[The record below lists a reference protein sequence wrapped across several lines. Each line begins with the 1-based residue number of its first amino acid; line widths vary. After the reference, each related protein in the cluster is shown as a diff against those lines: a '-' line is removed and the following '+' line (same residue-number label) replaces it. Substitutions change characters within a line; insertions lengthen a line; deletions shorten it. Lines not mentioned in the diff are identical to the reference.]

1 MRSGAARV
9 TIEYTLDHAGECRY
23 YEARLVRQDSEQ
35 ILVVVR
41 NITSRRRAELDLQI
55 KEEHLR
61 HALKMEAIGL
71 LAGGIAHD
79 FNNLVTAIG
88 GYSELVLEQLAPN
101 DPVREDVVEIQ
112 RAGTS
117 AAALT
122 RQLLAFASRQILS
135 PRVIDLNEAVCR
147 TESLLGRLIRENI
160 TLETQLAPGGDSIRA
175 DPGEIE
181 QIIINLVVNARDA
194 MPEGGSIVVG
204 TSGVEIVEPTETS
217 LGSLKPGRY
226 TMLYVSDTGS
236 GIAEADLPHIFE
248 PFFTTKEVGSGTG
261 LGLATVYGIV
271 KQSGGVL
278 SVRSQLSV
286 GTTFEILFPV
296 CQEAVAEAEAPIR
309 AGHIRGTETVLLV
322 EDQHGV
328 RSVTKAILQRSGY
341 QVIEASDGIS
351 AQKLGEDHPGVIDLL
366 LSDMVLPSLNGRV
379 LAERLTESRPS
390 MRVLL
395 TSGYTDDRIA
405 LKGIEERRYSFVP
418 KPYGSQQLL
427 AKVREVLGTPSAEM
441 SSAPL

>member
-1 MRSGAARV
+1 
-9 TIEYTLDHAGECRY
+9 
-23 YEARLVRQDSEQ
+23 
-35 ILVVVR
+35 
-41 NITSRRRAELDLQI
+41 
-55 KEEHLR
+55 
-61 HALKMEAIGL
+61 
-71 LAGGIAHD
+71 
-79 FNNLVTAIG
+79 
-88 GYSELVLEQLAPN
+88 
-101 DPVREDVVEIQ
+101 
-112 RAGTS
+112 
-117 AAALT
+117 
-122 RQLLAFASRQILS
+122 
-135 PRVIDLNEAVCR
+135 
-147 TESLLGRLIRENI
+147 
-160 TLETQLAPGGDSIRA
+160 
-175 DPGEIE
+175 
-181 QIIINLVVNARDA
+181 
-194 MPEGGSIVVG
+194 
-204 TSGVEIVEPTETS
+204 
-217 LGSLKPGRY
+217 
-226 TMLYVSDTGS
+226 
-236 GIAEADLPHIFE
+236 
-248 PFFTTKEVGSGTG
+248 
-261 LGLATVYGIV
+261 
-271 KQSGGVL
+271 
-278 SVRSQLSV
+278 
-286 GTTFEILFPV
+286 
-296 CQEAVAEAEAPIR
+296 VAEAEDPIR